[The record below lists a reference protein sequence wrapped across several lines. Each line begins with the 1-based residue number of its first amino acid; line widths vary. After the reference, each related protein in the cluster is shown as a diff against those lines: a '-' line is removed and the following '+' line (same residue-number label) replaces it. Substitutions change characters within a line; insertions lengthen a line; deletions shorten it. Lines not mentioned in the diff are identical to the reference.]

1 MANVVII
8 GGGVSGLSAGI
19 YARKLGLNAIICE
32 RHKIAGGN
40 LTGWRR
46 GEYQIDNCIHWLT
59 GTNPHSP
66 FHRTW
71 QELGALGDIPVHQP
85 EALFTCETNGK
96 TLSAYRDL
104 ERFEREAL
112 TLSPA
117 DEQEIRAFTTAIR
130 ILREW
135 MHVAPAFESDRER
148 AKLLLSTPKLL
159 RYLRLSTG
167 ELSKRFTHPLL
178 KKFMVCMLGKD
189 FGALALVFTL
199 ATFCGNDG
207 GIPQG
212 GSQAMAERIKKRF
225 LELGGEL
232 KTGKT
237 VTKVHTDGKRVT
249 AVELSNGSILN
260 ADYVICAC
268 DPKPIFEKALGRKLP
283 AHLQSLY
290 ANPKQPRFSSVHA
303 AFSCDVK
310 DLPFRGDYIFELPR
324 LYKKHLHSHFLVVRE
339 FSHEP
344 NFAPEGKTVLQAMV
358 FCDEKTAKGY
368 IELRKTP
375 TAYRAKKRELA
386 ELFQTAIAEKF
397 PSLRG
402 RTSTLDV
409 WTPATYERF
418 TGAETGSYMSFLLP
432 KNKLPIPVKSTVS
445 GLQNFF
451 LATQWQQPPGGL
463 PTAAS
468 LGKRAAEI
476 IAKREGQ
483 RLPFLLK
490 KKRNKRAFS

>member
-19 YARKLGLNAIICE
+19 YARKFGLNAIVCE
-32 RHKIAGGN
+32 RHKIVGGN

-71 QELGALGDIPVHQP
+71 QELGALGNVPIHQP
-85 EALFTCETNGK
+85 EALFICEKGGK
-96 TLSAYRDL
+96 TLPAYRDL

-112 TLSPA
+112 TISPD

-130 ILREW
+130 IVREW
-135 MHVAPAFESDRER
+135 MRIAPKYESDRER
-148 AKLLLSTPKLL
+148 IKLLLSTPKLL
-159 RYLRLSTG
+159 RYLCMSTG
-167 ELSKRFTHPLL
+167 ELSKRFHHPLL
-178 KKFMVCMLGKD
+178 KQFTVCMMGKD

-212 GSQAMAERIKKRF
+212 GSQAMAERIKMRF

-237 VTKVHTDGKRVT
+237 VTKLHVHGKRVT
-249 AVELSNGSILN
+249 AVELSNGDML
-260 ADYVICAC
+260 ATDYVICAC
-268 DPKPIFEKALGRKLP
+268 DPKLIFEKALGQKLP
-283 AHLQSLY
+283 THLQALY
-290 ANPKQPRFSSVHA
+290 GNPKQPRFSSVHA
-303 AFSCDVK
+303 AFSCEVK

-324 LYKKHLHSHFLVVRE
+324 PYQKSLRSRFLVVRE
-339 FSHEP
+339 FTHEP
-344 NFAPEGKTVLQAMV
+344 SFAPEGKTVLQAMV
-358 FCDEKTAKGY
+358 FCDEKTAKSY

-397 PSLRG
+397 PCLRG
-402 RTSTLDV
+402 KTKPLDV

-418 TGAETGSYMSFLLP
+418 TGAETGSYMSFILP
-432 KNKLPIPVKSTVS
+432 KNKLPVPVKSTVS

-483 RLPFLLK
+483 RLPIFLK
-490 KKRNKRAFS
+490 KKRNERALS